1 MKTAIVQPE
10 SRMAAGVMG
19 SVMIGLPF
27 PPRCCTLFRGFLT
40 KPMRRSRKRLLI
52 LLASLLAVL
61 IVSTLLYMEG
71 MTHLEGKPRGFWQA
85 LEWAAETLSTTGY
98 GADAS
103 WQHPLMVCLV
113 VLVQTLGVFLVFL
126 IFPIYLIPFLEERF
140 ETRLPGD
147 CADDRNHV
155 LIYRNGPAVA
165 SLIEELKLAGVMPVI
180 IEEDEAEARRVLEA
194 GHRVVYGSLEGN
206 VMTRVALTKAR
217 ALILNSSDHR
227 NAAVTITAR
236 QIGFTGDILG
246 LIENPLH
253 RQPTMLAGATAAY
266 TPRHVLGAA
275 LAARASRKVSP
286 AVAGVQS
293 LGHRLQVSEVRIT
306 PGSPLAGRTIAE
318 CRIGHDTG
326 VTVIGQWV
334 NGRLNA
340 VPSPDMRM
348 EPGGILILVG
358 SIENIERFTEI
369 CSGTTALKRHGPFII
384 AGYGEVGRK
393 VEQLLRD
400 AGEETRVIDQEAVPG
415 VDVAGN
421 VLDPEL
427 LENAGV
433 QEAQAVIVALAE
445 DSTTLFA
452 TVILKDMAPHVPVI
466 ARVNRPENVERI
478 HAAGVDFALSISQ
491 VTGQILARKLLG
503 KRTVS
508 LDQALK
514 VSMVKSPKLVGGHPA
529 QLRIRERTGCSVVA
543 VERGKQVLVR
553 FEPDFT
559 FEARDAIYICGSE
572 EATRNFAAEFP
583 PARPGAAS

>member
-1 MKTAIVQPE
+1 MK
-10 SRMAAGVMG
+10 
-19 SVMIGLPF
+19 
-27 PPRCCTLFRGFLT
+27 
-40 KPMRRSRKRLLI
+40 RSQKRLLA

-61 IVSTLLYMEG
+61 IVSALLYMVG
-71 MTHLEGKPRGFWQA
+71 MDRLEGKPRGFWQA

-98 GADAS
+98 GADS
-103 WQHPLMVCLV
+103 TWQHPLMVCLV
-113 VLVQTLGVFLVFL
+113 VLVQFLGVFLVFL

-140 ETRLPGD
+140 ETRLPAD
-147 CADDRNHV
+147 CADERNHV

-165 SLIEELKLAGVMPVI
+165 SLIEELKLAAVTPII
-180 IEEDEAEARRVLEA
+180 IEEDEVEARRVLEA

-206 VMTRVALTKAR
+206 VMSRVALTKSR
-217 ALILNSSDHR
+217 ALVLNSSDHR

-236 QIGFTGDILG
+236 QLGFTGDILG

-253 RQPTMLAGATAAY
+253 RQPMILAGASAAY
-266 TPRHVLGAA
+266 TPRHILGAA

-286 AVAGVQS
+286 SVAGVQN
-293 LGHRLQVSEVRIT
+293 LGHRLQVSEVRIA

-334 NGRLNA
+334 HGRLNA
-340 VPSPDMRM
+340 APRSDMRL

-358 SIENIERFTEI
+358 SNEHIAGFTEI
-369 CSGTTALKRHGPFII
+369 CTGSAPLKRHGPFII

-400 AGEETRVIDQEAVPG
+400 AGEDVRVFSQEAVPG

-427 LENAGV
+427 LVRSGV
-433 QEAQAVIVALAE
+433 EQAQAVILALSE
-445 DSTTLFA
+445 DATTLFA
-452 TVILKDMAPHVPVI
+452 TVILKDMAPQVPVI

-503 KRTVS
+503 KRTVM

-514 VSMVKSPKLVGGHPA
+514 VSMVKSPKLVGAHPA
-529 QLRIRERTGCSVVA
+529 ELRIRERTGCSVVA
-543 VERGKQVLVR
+543 VERGAEVLVR
-553 FEPDFT
+553 FEREFAFAP
-559 FEARDAIYICGSE
+559 RDLVYICGSE
-572 EATRNFAAEFP
+572 DATRKFAAEFP
-583 PARPGAAS
+583 PAKPNPG

>member
-1 MKTAIVQPE
+1 
-10 SRMAAGVMG
+10 
-19 SVMIGLPF
+19 
-27 PPRCCTLFRGFLT
+27 
-40 KPMRRSRKRLLI
+40 MRRSQKRLLA

-61 IVSTLLYMEG
+61 IISALLYMVG
-71 MTHLEGKPRGFWQA
+71 MAELEGKQRGFWQS

-98 GADAS
+98 GADS
-103 WQHPLMVCLV
+103 TWNHPLMICLV
-113 VLVQTLGVFLVFL
+113 VLVQFLGVFLVFL

-147 CADDRNHV
+147 CTDARNHV

-165 SLIEELKLAGVMPVI
+165 SLIEELKLAAVTPIV
-180 IEEDEAEARRVLEA
+180 IEEDEVEARRVLEA

-206 VMTRVALTKAR
+206 VMTRVALSKSR

-236 QIGFTGDILG
+236 QLGFTGDILG
-246 LIENPLH
+246 LVENPLH
-253 RQPTMLAGATAAY
+253 RQPTILAGATAAY
-266 TPRHVLGAA
+266 TPRHILGAA

-286 AVAGVQS
+286 SVAGVQN

-306 PGSPLAGRTIAE
+306 PGSSLAGRTVAE
-318 CRIGHDTG
+318 CKIGRETG

-334 NGRLNA
+334 KGRLNA
-340 VPSPDMRM
+340 VPRSDMRL

-358 SIENIERFTEI
+358 SNENIARFTEI
-369 CSGTTALKRHGPFII
+369 CSGTTPLKRHGPFII
-384 AGYGEVGRK
+384 AGFGEVGRK
-393 VEQLLRD
+393 VQQLLHD
-400 AGEETRVIDQEAVPG
+400 AGEETRVIAYEAAPG

-427 LENAGV
+427 LVKVGV
-433 QEAQAVIVALAE
+433 EEAQAVILALSE
-445 DSTTLFA
+445 DATTLFA

-503 KRTVS
+503 KRTVM

-514 VSMVKSPKLVGGHPA
+514 VSLVKSPKLVGAHPA
-529 QLRIRERTGCSVVA
+529 ELRIRERTGCSVVA
-543 VERGKQVLVR
+543 VERGAEVLVR
-553 FEPDFT
+553 FERDFV
-559 FEARDAIYICGSE
+559 FAERDAVYICGSE
-572 EATRNFAAEFP
+572 EATRKFAAEFP
-583 PARPGAAS
+583 AAAKTHPA

>member
-1 MKTAIVQPE
+1 
-10 SRMAAGVMG
+10 
-19 SVMIGLPF
+19 
-27 PPRCCTLFRGFLT
+27 
-40 KPMRRSRKRLLI
+40 MRRSQKRLLA

-61 IVSTLLYMEG
+61 IVSALLYMVG
-71 MTHLEGKPRGFWQA
+71 MAELEGKPRGFWQA

-98 GADAS
+98 GADCS
-103 WQHPLMVCLV
+103 WNHPVMICLV
-113 VLVQTLGVFLVFL
+113 VLVQFLGVFLVFL

-147 CADDRNHV
+147 CADAHNHV

-165 SLIEELKLAGVMPVI
+165 SLIEELKLAEVTPII
-180 IEEDEAEARRVLEA
+180 IEEDEAEARRVLAA
-194 GHRVVYGSLEGN
+194 GHRLVYGSLEGN
-206 VMTRVALTKAR
+206 VMTRVGLAKCR

-227 NAAVTITAR
+227 NAAITITAR
-236 QIGFTGDILG
+236 QLGFTGDILG

-253 RQPTMLAGATAAY
+253 RQPMILAGATAAY

-286 AVAGVQS
+286 TVAGVQN

-306 PGSPLAGRTIAE
+306 PGSALAGRTVAE
-318 CRIGHDTG
+318 CKIGHDTG

-334 NGRLNA
+334 KGRLNA
-340 VPSPDMRM
+340 SPRSDMRL

-358 SIENIERFTEI
+358 SNRNITRFTEI
-369 CSGTTALKRHGPFII
+369 CSGTTPLKQHGPFII

-393 VEQLLRD
+393 VEQLLQD
-400 AGEETRVIDQEAVPG
+400 AGEQTRVISQESLPG
-415 VDVAGN
+415 VDVVGN

-427 LENAGV
+427 LVRAGV
-433 QEAQAVIVALAE
+433 DEAQAVILALQE
-445 DSTTLFA
+445 DATTLFA
-452 TVILKDMAPHVPVI
+452 TVILKDMVPHVPVI

-503 KRTVS
+503 KRTVL

-514 VSMVKSPKLVGGHPA
+514 VTLVKSPKLVGSHPA
-529 QLRIRERTGCSVVA
+529 ELRIRERTGCSVVA
-543 VERGKQVLVR
+543 VERGEHVLVR
-553 FEPDFT
+553 FERDFA
-559 FEARDAIYICGSE
+559 FEPRDAVYICGSE
-572 EATRNFAAEFP
+572 EATRKFAAEFP
-583 PARPGAAS
+583 AAKA

>member
-1 MKTAIVQPE
+1 
-10 SRMAAGVMG
+10 
-19 SVMIGLPF
+19 
-27 PPRCCTLFRGFLT
+27 
-40 KPMRRSRKRLLI
+40 MRRSQKRLLA
-52 LLASLLAVL
+52 LLASLVAVL
-61 IVSTLLYMEG
+61 VVSALLYMVG
-71 MTHLEGKPRGFWQA
+71 MAELEGKPRGFWQA

-103 WQHPLMVCLV
+103 WRHPLMICLV
-113 VLVQTLGVFLVFL
+113 MLVQFLGVFLVFL

-147 CADDRNHV
+147 CAADRNHV

-165 SLIEELKLAGVMPVI
+165 SLIEELKLAAMTPII
-180 IEEDEAEARRVLEA
+180 IEEDEAEARRVQEA

-206 VMTRVALTKAR
+206 VMTRVALAKSR

-227 NAAVTITAR
+227 NAAITITAR
-236 QIGFTGDILG
+236 QLGFTGDIFG
-246 LIENPLH
+246 LVENPLH
-253 RQPTMLAGATAAY
+253 RQPTILAGATAAY

-286 AVAGVQS
+286 AVAGVQN

-306 PGSPLAGRTIAE
+306 PGSVLAGRTIAE
-318 CRIGHDTG
+318 CKIGHDTG

-334 NGRLNA
+334 KGRLNA
-340 VPSPDMRM
+340 SPRSDMRL

-358 SIENIERFTEI
+358 SNKNIARFTEI
-369 CSGTTALKRHGPFII
+369 CSGTTPLKRDGPFII

-400 AGEETRVIDQEAVPG
+400 AGEETRVIAQEAVPG

-427 LENAGV
+427 LVRAGV
-433 QEAQAVIVALAE
+433 DEAQAVILALSE
-445 DSTTLFA
+445 DATTLFA

-503 KRTVS
+503 KRTVL

-514 VSMVKSPKLVGGHPA
+514 VSLVKSPKLVGGHPA
-529 QLRIRERTGCSVVA
+529 GLRIRERTGCSVVA
-543 VERGKQVLVR
+543 VERGDTVLVR

-559 FEARDAIYICGSE
+559 FEARDAVYICGSE
-572 EATRNFAAEFP
+572 EATRKFAAEFP
-583 PARPGAAS
+583 AAKSTPA

>member
-1 MKTAIVQPE
+1 MK
-10 SRMAAGVMG
+10 
-19 SVMIGLPF
+19 
-27 PPRCCTLFRGFLT
+27 
-40 KPMRRSRKRLLI
+40 RSQKRLLALI
-52 LLASLLAVL
+52 ASLIAVL
-61 IVSTLLYMEG
+61 VVSALLYMVG
-71 MTHLEGKPRGFWQA
+71 MDQLEGKPRGFWQA
-85 LEWAAETLSTTGY
+85 LEWASETLSTTGY

-103 WQHPLMVCLV
+103 WRHPLMVCLV
-113 VLVQTLGVFLVFL
+113 VLVQFLGVFLVFL

-147 CADDRNHV
+147 CTTAHNHV

-165 SLIEELKLAGVMPVI
+165 SLIEELKLAEVTPII
-180 IEEDEAEARRVLEA
+180 IEEDEAEARRVLDA

-206 VMTRVALTKAR
+206 VMTRVALCKSR

-227 NAAVTITAR
+227 NAAIAITAR
-236 QIGFTGDILG
+236 QLGFTGDIFG
-246 LIENPLH
+246 LVENPLH
-253 RQPTMLAGATAAY
+253 RQPTILAGATAAY

-286 AVAGVQS
+286 TVAGVQN

-306 PGSPLAGRTIAE
+306 PGSVLAGRTIAE
-318 CRIGHDTG
+318 CKIGHDTG

-340 VPSPDMRM
+340 APRSDMRL

-358 SIENIERFTEI
+358 SIENIARFTEI
-369 CSGTTALKRHGPFII
+369 CSGTTTLKRHGAFII

-393 VEQLLRD
+393 VAQLLQD
-400 AGEETRVIDQEAVPG
+400 AGEETRVISEQAVPG
-415 VDVAGN
+415 VDVVGN

-427 LENAGV
+427 LVQSGV
-433 QEAQAVIVALAE
+433 QEAQAVILALAE

-452 TVILKDMAPHVPVI
+452 TVILKDLAAHVPVI

-503 KRTVS
+503 KRTVL

-529 QLRIRERTGCSVVA
+529 ELRIRESTGCSVVA
-543 VERGKQVLVR
+543 VERGDKVLVR
-553 FEPDFT
+553 FESDFA
-559 FEARDAIYICGSE
+559 FEARDAVYICGSE
-572 EATRNFAAEFP
+572 DATRKFAVEFP
-583 PARPGAAS
+583 ARE

>member
-1 MKTAIVQPE
+1 MK
-10 SRMAAGVMG
+10 
-19 SVMIGLPF
+19 
-27 PPRCCTLFRGFLT
+27 
-40 KPMRRSRKRLLI
+40 RSQKRLLA

-61 IVSTLLYMEG
+61 IVSALLYMVG
-71 MTHLEGKPRGFWQA
+71 MAELEGKPRGFWQA

-98 GADAS
+98 GADSS
-103 WQHPLMVCLV
+103 WNHPLMVCLV
-113 VLVQTLGVFLVFL
+113 VLVQFLGVFLVFL

-140 ETRLPGD
+140 ETRLPSE
-147 CADDRNHV
+147 CSEAHHHV

-165 SLIEELKLAGVMPVI
+165 SLIEELKLVAVTPII
-180 IEEDEAEARRVLEA
+180 IEEDEVEARRVQEA

-206 VMTRVALTKAR
+206 VMSRVALTKAR
-217 ALILNSSDHR
+217 ALVLNSSDHR

-236 QIGFTGDILG
+236 QLGFTGDILG

-253 RQPTMLAGATAAY
+253 RQPTILAGATAAY
-266 TPRHVLGAA
+266 TPRHMLGAA

-286 AVAGVQS
+286 SVAGVQN

-306 PGSPLAGRTIAE
+306 PGSALAGRTIAE

-340 VPSPDMRM
+340 APRSDMRL

-358 SIENIERFTEI
+358 SNENIARFTEI
-369 CSGTTALKRHGPFII
+369 CIGTTPLKRHGPFII

-400 AGEETRVIDQEAVPG
+400 AGEHVRIISQESAPG

-427 LENAGV
+427 LVRAGV
-433 QEAQAVIVALAE
+433 EEAQAVILALSE
-445 DSTTLFA
+445 DATTLFA
-452 TVILKDMAPHVPVI
+452 TVILKDMAPQVPVI

-503 KRTVS
+503 KRTVM

-514 VSMVKSPKLVGGHPA
+514 VSMVKSPKLVGEHPA
-529 QLRIRERTGCSVVA
+529 GLRIRERTGCSVVA
-543 VERGKQVLVR
+543 VERGAEVLVR
-553 FEPDFT
+553 FEPGFA
-559 FEARDAIYICGSE
+559 FAARDLVYICGSE
-572 EATRNFAAEFP
+572 DATRKFAAEFP
-583 PARPGAAS
+583 PAIKSSHKEQP

>member
-1 MKTAIVQPE
+1 
-10 SRMAAGVMG
+10 
-19 SVMIGLPF
+19 
-27 PPRCCTLFRGFLT
+27 
-40 KPMRRSRKRLLI
+40 MRRSQKRLLA

-61 IVSTLLYMEG
+61 VVAALLYMAG
-71 MTHLEGKPRGFWQA
+71 MNHLEGKPRGFWQA
-85 LEWAAETLSTTGY
+85 LGWASETLSTTGY
-98 GADAS
+98 GADATWS
-103 WQHPLMVCLV
+103 HPLMVCLV
-113 VLVQTLGVFLVFL
+113 VLVQFLGVFLVFL

-147 CADDRNHV
+147 CTAARNHV

-165 SLIEELKLAGVMPVI
+165 SLIEELKLAGVTPII

-206 VMTRVALTKAR
+206 VMTRVALAKSR

-227 NAAVTITAR
+227 NAAITITAR
-236 QIGFTGDILG
+236 QLGFTGDILG
-246 LIENPLH
+246 LVENPLH
-253 RQPTMLAGATAAY
+253 RQPTILAGATAAY

-286 AVAGVQS
+286 TVAGVQS

-306 PGSPLAGRTIAE
+306 PGSVLAGRTIAE
-318 CRIGHDTG
+318 CKIGHDTG

-334 NGRLNA
+334 NGRLHA
-340 VPSPDMRM
+340 SPSSDMRL

-358 SIENIERFTEI
+358 SNENIGRFTEI
-369 CSGTTALKRHGPFII
+369 CSGTTPLKRHGPFVI

-400 AGEETRVIDQEAVPG
+400 AGEETCVISQESVPG

-427 LENAGV
+427 LVRAGV
-433 QEAQAVIVALAE
+433 LEAQAVILALSE
-445 DSTTLFA
+445 DATTLFA
-452 TVILKDMAPHVPVI
+452 TVILKDMAAHVPVI

-514 VSMVKSPKLVGGHPA
+514 VSMVTSPKLMGGHPSD
-529 QLRIRERTGCSVVA
+529 LRIRERTGCSVVA

-553 FEPDFT
+553 FERDFA
-559 FEARDAIYICGSE
+559 FEARDLVYICGSE
-572 EATRNFAAEFP
+572 EATRKFAAEFP
-583 PARPGAAS
+583 AAKPTPA

>member
-1 MKTAIVQPE
+1 
-10 SRMAAGVMG
+10 
-19 SVMIGLPF
+19 
-27 PPRCCTLFRGFLT
+27 
-40 KPMRRSRKRLLI
+40 MRRSQKRLLA
-52 LLASLLAVL
+52 LLASLLVVL
-61 IVSTLLYMEG
+61 VVAALLYMAG
-71 MTHLEGKPRGFWQA
+71 MNHLEGKPRGFWQA
-85 LEWAAETLSTTGY
+85 LGWASETLSTTGY
-98 GADAS
+98 GADATWS
-103 WQHPLMVCLV
+103 HPVMVCLV
-113 VLVQTLGVFLVFL
+113 VLVQFLGVFLVFL

-147 CADDRNHV
+147 CTAARNHV

-165 SLIEELKLAGVMPVI
+165 SLIEELKLAGVTPII

-206 VMTRVALTKAR
+206 VMTRVALAKSR

-227 NAAVTITAR
+227 NAAITITAR
-236 QIGFTGDILG
+236 QLGFSGDIFG
-246 LIENPLH
+246 LVENPLH
-253 RQPTMLAGATAAY
+253 RQPTILAGATAAY

-286 AVAGVQS
+286 TVAGVQS
-293 LGHRLQVSEVRIT
+293 LGHRLLVSEVRIT
-306 PGSPLAGRTIAE
+306 PGTALAGRTIAE

-334 NGRLNA
+334 NGRLHA
-340 VPSPDMRM
+340 SPSSDMRL

-358 SIENIERFTEI
+358 SNENIARFTEI
-369 CSGTTALKRHGPFII
+369 CSGTTPLKRHGPFII

-400 AGEETRVIDQEAVPG
+400 AGEETRVIAQESVPG

-427 LENAGV
+427 LVRAGV
-433 QEAQAVIVALAE
+433 LEAQAVILALSE
-445 DSTTLFA
+445 DATTLFA

-514 VSMVKSPKLVGGHPA
+514 VSMVTSPKLMGGHPA
-529 QLRIRERTGCSVVA
+529 DLRIRERTGCSVVA

-553 FEPDFT
+553 FEHDFS
-559 FEARDAIYICGSE
+559 FEARDLVYICGSE
-572 EATRNFAAEFP
+572 EATRKFAAEFP
-583 PARPGAAS
+583 AAKSTQT

>member
-1 MKTAIVQPE
+1 MK
-10 SRMAAGVMG
+10 
-19 SVMIGLPF
+19 
-27 PPRCCTLFRGFLT
+27 
-40 KPMRRSRKRLLI
+40 RSQQRLLA
-52 LLASLLAVL
+52 LLASLLVVL
-61 IVSTLLYMEG
+61 VVSALLYMAG
-71 MTHLEGKPRGFWQA
+71 MAHLEGDPRGFWQA

-98 GADAS
+98 GADSS
-103 WQHPLMVCLV
+103 WSHPLMVCLV
-113 VLVQTLGVFLVFL
+113 VLVQFLGVFLVFL

-140 ETRLPGD
+140 EIRLPGD
-147 CADDRNHV
+147 CTAARNHV

-165 SLIEELKLAGVMPVI
+165 SLIEELKLAEVTPII

-206 VMTRVALTKAR
+206 VMTRVALSKSR

-227 NAAVTITAR
+227 NAAITITAR
-236 QIGFTGDILG
+236 QLGFSGDIFG
-246 LIENPLH
+246 LVENPLH
-253 RQPTMLAGATAAY
+253 RQPTILAGATAAY

-286 AVAGVQS
+286 TLGGVQN

-306 PGSPLAGRTIAE
+306 PGSVLAGRTVAE
-318 CRIGHDTG
+318 CKIGHDTG

-334 NGRLNA
+334 KGRLNA
-340 VPSPDMRM
+340 SPRSDMRL

-358 SIENIERFTEI
+358 SNENIARFSEI
-369 CSGTTALKRHGPFII
+369 CSGTTALNRDGPFII

-400 AGEETRVIDQEAVPG
+400 AGEETRVIAQESVSG
-415 VDVAGN
+415 VDLVGN

-427 LENAGV
+427 LVKVGV
-433 QEAQAVIVALAE
+433 QEAQAVILALSE

-452 TVILKDMAPHVPVI
+452 TVILKDMAAHVPVI

-503 KRTVS
+503 KRAVS

-514 VSMVKSPKLVGGHPA
+514 VSMVTSPKLVGGHPTA
-529 QLRIRERTGCSVVA
+529 LRIREHTGCSVVA
-543 VERGKQVLVR
+543 VERGEEVLVR
-553 FEPDFT
+553 FEREFA
-559 FEARDAIYICGSE
+559 FEASDSVYICGSE
-572 EATRNFAAEFP
+572 EATRKFAAEFP
-583 PARPGAAS
+583 VAKSNPS